1 MLAAALRPL
10 RRQPH
15 GHYSTNIG
23 RYTCYGARANHG
35 TQRCMSIGSIK
46 IDAVDSNEIL
56 RIVKPLGIDAAA
68 KTIEAQSREITAAQR
83 QHELA

>member
-1 MLAAALRPL
+1 
-10 RRQPH
+10 
-15 GHYSTNIG
+15 
-23 RYTCYGARANHG
+23 
-35 TQRCMSIGSIK
+35 MSIGSIK